1 MKTLKQILLESE
13 YQFGLD
19 LKDNIN
25 VKKLKPLIDPD
36 EIKFIDKAVPVN
48 IFKFTMTKK
57 PLVTID
63 GKLMDPDTKED
74 IVKTF
79 RDTVENAIGPIQ
91 LQNDTALLVTKDTKK
106 NRIWYFIEINKNNK
120 IGKNNPILIK
130 DILAKFHDKSIIIE
144 NYKGNSYYLLSGAYE
159 AWMDEIDAKT
169 DQQDLDDAK
178 QENRQK
184 WNDWIPQIDYENGKI
199 DREHINRIRKLVG
212 DKSVNDE
219 FDDTLE
225 TNLKAWQKQFGIPET
240 GKWDNASQ
248 EKAIQIL
255 QDRPY
260 ENLNAEIE
268 TYSALK
274 KPIDL
279 DIKDNSLN
287 DLVALA
293 KNYRQWANSSE
304 ELQKK
309 YGSKSVYKLNS
320 TYVKPANDYFK
331 KSYAAGREEFEAA
344 GGMDT
349 EHKAKAPK
357 AKIDKNG
364 NTILTG
370 FKKKS

>member
-25 VKKLKPLIDPD
+25 VKKLKPLIDPY
-36 EIKFIDKAVPVN
+36 EIRFIDKAVPVN

-63 GKLMDPDTKED
+63 GKLMDPDTIED

-178 QENRQK
+178 QENRRK
-184 WNDWIPQIDYENGKI
+184 WYDWIPKEDYENGDT
-199 DREHINRIRKLVG
+199 DREHINKIRKLVG
-212 DKSVNDE
+212 LTGKNGT
-219 FDDTLE
+219 FDDALE
-225 TNLKAWQKQFGIPET
+225 TSLKAWQKQFRIPET

-260 ENLNAEIE
+260 RNLNAEIE

-274 KPIDL
+274 KSIA
-279 DIKDNSLN
+279 KDKSKTSKPTT
-287 DLVALA
+287 DDVDQVALA
-293 KNYRQWANSSE
+293 KNYRQWANSTSK
-304 ELQKK
+304 LIDK
-309 YGSKSVYKLNS
+309 YGKKSDYDLDSTNS
-320 TYVKPANDYFK
+320 SDPANDHFK

-344 GGMDT
+344 GGM
-349 EHKAKAPK
+349 KKQWK
-357 AKIDKNG
+357 AKI
-364 NTILTG
+364 TG
-370 FKKKS
+370 DGTMWGSF